1 MDIYKGC
8 ILSLQFIFTLK
19 KLKRVI
25 KRDPPAV
32 ITSNLVLVRAKK
44 LFAFVSMSFCKFLVL
59 YHCYELIVSPH
70 LQMLHF
76 LSYLEKSYFKTPQAT
91 LSSISFEKL

>member
-1 MDIYKGC
+1 MDIYKGY
-8 ILSLQFIFTLK
+8 ILSLQFIFTSK

-32 ITSNLVLVRAKK
+32 ITSNIIFTLRDKK

-59 YHCYELIVSPH
+59 YHCYELIISPH
-70 LQMLHF
+70 LQM
-76 LSYLEKSYFKTPQAT
+76 
-91 LSSISFEKL
+91 

>member
-1 MDIYKGC
+1 MDIYKGY

-32 ITSNLVLVRAKK
+32 ITSNIIFTLRAKK

-70 LQMLHF
+70 LQM
-76 LSYLEKSYFKTPQAT
+76 
-91 LSSISFEKL
+91 

>member
-1 MDIYKGC
+1 MDIYKGY

-32 ITSNLVLVRAKK
+32 ITSNIIFTLRAKK

-59 YHCYELIVSPH
+59 YHCYELIISTH
-70 LQMLHF
+70 LQM
-76 LSYLEKSYFKTPQAT
+76 
-91 LSSISFEKL
+91 

>member
-1 MDIYKGC
+1 MDIYKGY

-32 ITSNLVLVRAKK
+32 ITSNIIFTLRAKK

-59 YHCYELIVSPH
+59 YHCYELIISRH
-70 LQMLHF
+70 LQM
-76 LSYLEKSYFKTPQAT
+76 
-91 LSSISFEKL
+91 

>member
-32 ITSNLVLVRAKK
+32 ITSNIIFTLRAKK
-44 LFAFVSMSFCKFLVL
+44 LFAFVSMSICEFLVL
-59 YHCYELIVSPH
+59 YHCYELIISPH
-70 LQMLHF
+70 LQM
-76 LSYLEKSYFKTPQAT
+76 
-91 LSSISFEKL
+91 